1 MNLCAPLPQQA
12 GRGDAE
18 LEALALRAGR
28 ELEDASAQEI
38 LRWAA
43 ETFGERLCVT
53 SSMQDTVLAHLAS
66 SVVPGITV
74 VFLDTGYHFAETL
87 GTAEAA
93 SVALPINLVTVQPR
107 QTVAEQDATLG
118 PELFRRNP
126 DLCCQLRKVAP
137 LERALVPYDAW
148 ATGIRRDE
156 SPLRAGTPVVSWDA
170 RRGKVKV
177 APLARWTQEDVDA
190 YIAEHGILVN
200 PLLHDGYPS
209 IGCWPCTRRVAAG
222 EDARAGRWPGL
233 AKTECGIHT

>member
-1 MNLCAPLPQQA
+1 MSLRATLPQQ
-12 GRGDAE
+12 GRRDEAT
-18 LEALALRAGR
+18 LRALAQRAGQ

-38 LRWAA
+38 VRWAA

-87 GTAEAA
+87 GTADAA
-93 SVALPINLVTVQPR
+93 SVTLPINLVTVRPR

-118 PELFRRNP
+118 PDLFRRNP

-137 LERALVPYDAW
+137 LERALAHYDAW
-148 ATGIRRDE
+148 ATGIRREE
-156 SPLRAGTPVVSWDA
+156 SPHRATTPVVSWDA
-170 RRGKVKV
+170 RRGKVKI
-177 APLARWTQEDVDA
+177 APLARWTQDDVDA
-190 YIAEHGILVN
+190 YIAEHGLLVN
-200 PLLHDGYPS
+200 PLLYDGYPS
-209 IGCWPCTRRVAAG
+209 IGCWPCTRRVSDG